1 MSKQYRVDGVDCAMC
16 ANTIEEEMRRTEGL
30 ETAVFNFANG
40 TLSIDPSHY
49 IKAREVLNRVEPGA
63 SLRDEEDGGGESVP
77 QGAGFTVF
85 RIGLAALLFAAGL
98 VFSDTLY
105 SMLGGWGLHVL
116 LVPAFLLAG
125 SHVLYGALRNIL
137 KGRVF
142 DELFLMSIASLGAI
156 AIGEIHEAVGVMLF
170 YSIGEA
176 LQDRAVAGSRR
187 SIREMMKLRPD
198 SARLVQGDGTVIV
211 DPVKVEVGSV
221 IEVRP
226 GETIPLDGTVLN
238 GASFVDTAALTGE
251 SVQRRVDSGSEVSA
265 GFVNDDGRLR
275 IRTTRPFGE
284 SSAARIL
291 SLVEEASGRKSPTEK
306 FITRFARVYTPMV
319 VAIALASAL
328 VPPLLTGGPF
338 SPWIYRA
345 LVVLVISC
353 PCALVVS
360 IPLGYF
366 AGIGAASRHR
376 ILVKGAE
383 VLDALKD
390 LGTLVFDKTG
400 TLTRGEFRLQKI
412 HVAPGFTREELLDY
426 AAAAESHSNHPIA
439 RSIREARGDLPASW
453 QTGGYREE
461 KGYGISAEVDGQQ
474 ILAGSP
480 RLLAREGVEIP
491 SGFGESA
498 VHVAVGGV
506 YAGSFELGDSIKDEA
521 PGTVQRLRRQGI
533 RRIMMLTGDDESRAA
548 GIAAGTGLDDYRAG
562 LLPEEK
568 VENLERIMADST
580 GGSTAFVGDGIN
592 DAPVIMRADVGI
604 AMGGLGSDAAVEA
617 ADLVIMDDRLSRI
630 PEALE
635 IAGRTRRIV
644 WQNILFAAGF
654 KAVFLLFGVLGS
666 LSMGLAVVAD
676 VGVALLA
683 VLNST
688 RVLRYR
694 AGN

>member
-1 MSKQYRVDGVDCAMC
+1 MC
-16 ANTIEEEMRRTEGL
+16 ANTIEEEMQRIDGL
-30 ETAVFNFANG
+30 ETAVFNFANS
-40 TLSIDPSHY
+40 TLSIDPSQY
-49 IKAREVLNRVEPGA
+49 EKAREVLSRVEPGA
-63 SLRDEEDGGGESVP
+63 ALRDENTVNDGDVSGWLNPVSL
-77 QGAGFTVF
+77 
-85 RIGLAALLFAAGL
+85 RIGLSALLFTAGL
-98 VFSDTLY
+98 VFSESLEA
-105 SMLGGWGLHVL
+105 MLGGWGLFAL

-156 AIGEIHEAVGVMLF
+156 GIGEIHEAVGVMLF

-198 SARLVQGDGTVIV
+198 LARLVQGDGVEIV
-211 DPVKVEVGSV
+211 DPVKVAVGSI

-226 GETIPLDGTVLN
+226 GETIPLDGTVLD
-238 GASFVDTAALTGE
+238 GSSYVDTAALTGE
-251 SVQRRVDSGSEVSA
+251 SVQRRVEKGSEVSA
-265 GFVNDDGRLR
+265 GFVNDDGHLR

-291 SLVEEASGRKSPTEK
+291 SLVEEAAGRKSPTEK
-306 FITRFARVYTPMV
+306 FITRFARVYTPLV
-319 VAIALASAL
+319 VAIAAAAAL
-328 VPPLLTGGPF
+328 IPPLLTGGPF

-383 VLDALKD
+383 VLDGLKD

-400 TLTRGEFRLQKI
+400 TLTRGEFRLRQA
-412 HVAPGFTREELLDY
+412 HPAAGFSREELLDY

-439 RSIREARGDLPASW
+439 RSIREARGGTAAAW
-453 QTGGYREE
+453 QIGEYREE
-461 KGYGISAEVDGQQ
+461 KGFGVTAAIDGQQ
-474 ILAGSP
+474 VLVGSP
-480 RLLAREGVEIP
+480 RLLDREGVEIP
-491 SGFGESA
+491 SGFEDSA
-498 VHVAVGGV
+498 VHVAAGGV
-506 YAGSFELGDSIKDEA
+506 YAGSLDLGDSIKDEA
-521 PGTVQRLRRQGI
+521 VDAVRGLRRQGI
-533 RRIMMLTGDDESRAA
+533 RRIMMLTGDDKIRAA
-548 GIAAGTGLDDYRAG
+548 GIAAEIGLDDYRAG

-580 GGSTAFVGDGIN
+580 GGSTAFAGDGIN

-617 ADLVIMDDRLSRI
+617 ADLVIMDDRLTRI

-635 IAGRTRRIV
+635 IAGKTRRIV

-654 KAVFLLFGVLGS
+654 KGIFLILGVFGS

-694 AGN
+694 AGS

>member
-16 ANTIEEEMRRTEGL
+16 ANTIEEEMQRIDGL
-30 ETAVFNFANG
+30 ETAVFNFANS
-40 TLSIDPSHY
+40 TLSIDPSQY
-49 IKAREVLNRVEPGA
+49 EKAREVLSRVEPGA
-63 SLRDEEDGGGESVP
+63 ALRDENTVNDGDVSGWLNPVSL
-77 QGAGFTVF
+77 
-85 RIGLAALLFAAGL
+85 RIGLSALLFTAGL
-98 VFSDTLY
+98 VFSESLEA
-105 SMLGGWGLHVL
+105 MLGGWGLFAL
-116 LVPAFLLAG
+116 LIPAFLLAG
-125 SHVLYGALRNIL
+125 SHVLYGAVRNIL

-156 AIGEIHEAVGVMLF
+156 GIGEIHEAVGVMLF

-198 SARLVQGDGTVIV
+198 LARLVQGDGVEIV
-211 DPVKVEVGSV
+211 DPVKVAVGSI

-226 GETIPLDGTVLN
+226 GETIPLDGTVLD
-238 GASFVDTAALTGE
+238 GSSYVDTAALTGE
-251 SVQRRVDSGSEVSA
+251 SVQRRVEKGSEVSA
-265 GFVNDDGRLR
+265 GFVNDDGHLR

-291 SLVEEASGRKSPTEK
+291 SLVEEAAGRKSPTEK
-306 FITRFARVYTPMV
+306 FITRFARVYTPLV
-319 VAIALASAL
+319 VAIAAAAAL
-328 VPPLLTGGPF
+328 IPPLLTGGPF

-383 VLDALKD
+383 VLDGLKD

-400 TLTRGEFRLQKI
+400 TLTRGEFRLRQA
-412 HVAPGFTREELLDY
+412 HPAAGFSREELLDY

-439 RSIREARGDLPASW
+439 RSIREARGGTAAAW
-453 QTGGYREE
+453 QIGEYREE
-461 KGYGISAEVDGQQ
+461 KGFGVTAAIDGQQ
-474 ILAGSP
+474 VLVGSP
-480 RLLAREGVEIP
+480 RLLDREGVEIP
-491 SGFGESA
+491 SGFEDSA
-498 VHVAVGGV
+498 VHVAAGGV
-506 YAGSFELGDSIKDEA
+506 YAGSLDLGDSIKDEA
-521 PGTVQRLRRQGI
+521 VDAVRGLRRQGI
-533 RRIMMLTGDDESRAA
+533 RRIMMLTGDDKIRAA
-548 GIAAGTGLDDYRAG
+548 GIAAEIGLDDYRAG

-580 GGSTAFVGDGIN
+580 GGSTAFAGDGIN

-617 ADLVIMDDRLSRI
+617 ADLVIMDDRLTRI

-635 IAGRTRRIV
+635 IAGKTRRIV

-654 KAVFLLFGVLGS
+654 KGIFLILGVFGS

-694 AGN
+694 AGS

>member
-16 ANTIEEEMRRTEGL
+16 ANTIEEEMQRIDGL
-30 ETAVFNFANG
+30 ETAVFNFANS
-40 TLSIDPSHY
+40 TLSIDPSQY
-49 IKAREVLNRVEPGA
+49 EKAREVLSRVEPGA
-63 SLRDEEDGGGESVP
+63 ALRDENTVNDGDVSGWLNPVSL
-77 QGAGFTVF
+77 
-85 RIGLAALLFAAGL
+85 RIGLSALLFTAGL
-98 VFSDTLY
+98 VFSESLEA
-105 SMLGGWGLHVL
+105 MLGGWGLFAL

-156 AIGEIHEAVGVMLF
+156 GIGEIHEAVGVMLF

-198 SARLVQGDGTVIV
+198 LARLVQGDGVEIV
-211 DPVKVEVGSV
+211 DPVKVAVGSI

-226 GETIPLDGTVLN
+226 GETIPLDGTVLD
-238 GASFVDTAALTGE
+238 GSSYVDTAALTGE
-251 SVQRRVDSGSEVSA
+251 SVQRRVEKGSEVSA
-265 GFVNDDGRLR
+265 GFVNDDGHLR

-291 SLVEEASGRKSPTEK
+291 SLVEEAAGRKSPTEK
-306 FITRFARVYTPMV
+306 FITRFARVYTPLV
-319 VAIALASAL
+319 VAIAAAAAL
-328 VPPLLTGGPF
+328 IPPLLTGGPF

-383 VLDALKD
+383 VLDGLKD

-400 TLTRGEFRLQKI
+400 TLTRGEFRLRQA
-412 HVAPGFTREELLDY
+412 HPAAGFSREELLDY

-439 RSIREARGDLPASW
+439 RSIREARGGTAAAW
-453 QTGGYREE
+453 QIGEYREE
-461 KGYGISAEVDGQQ
+461 KGFGVTAAIDGQQ
-474 ILAGSP
+474 VLVGSP
-480 RLLAREGVEIP
+480 RLLDREGVEIP
-491 SGFGESA
+491 SGFEDSA
-498 VHVAVGGV
+498 VHVAAGGV
-506 YAGSFELGDSIKDEA
+506 YAGSLDLGDSIKDEA
-521 PGTVQRLRRQGI
+521 VDAVRGLRRQGI
-533 RRIMMLTGDDESRAA
+533 RRIMMLTGDDKIRAA
-548 GIAAGTGLDDYRAG
+548 GIAAEIGLDDYRAG

-580 GGSTAFVGDGIN
+580 GGSTAFAGDGIN

-617 ADLVIMDDRLSRI
+617 ADLVIMDDRLTRI

-635 IAGRTRRIV
+635 IAGKTRRIV

-654 KAVFLLFGVLGS
+654 KGIFLILGVFGS

-694 AGN
+694 AGS